1 MKQLC
6 KKGGALC
13 LAVALL
19 LTLLAGCQGETE
31 QSTGET
37 PQDTHPGCHRHR
49 PGGLQRQRQ
58 LGLLCRGRGE
68 RRGRLSH
75 LPTVIWR

>member
-19 LTLLAGCQGETE
+19 LTLLAGCQGEAE

-37 PQDTHPGCHRHR
+37 PQDTTQSVTDTVQVC
-49 PGGLQRQRQ
+49 
-58 LGLLCRGRGE
+58 LLYT
-68 RRGRLSH
+68 SDAADD
-75 LPTVIWR
+75 